1 MPKSS
6 NFSTTLTIIYLALV
20 AVCVAIYHLLIRFIP
35 NHDYQSLA
43 VDLLS
48 WSATLFATIALLY
61 TFNSWKEQK
70 RYELAHS
77 ISSDIYT
84 KSQNFRSHFTSVI
97 IAIHSMYET
106 KEVCE
111 LAKNAQDLT
120 YSYYDDLSESYTKLN
135 YILNDKSLTDKFM
148 KLLKSVDEISD
159 LINLA
164 QMACCTD
171 AEMRLIY
178 EKIHN
183 NALQDTF
190 DKKYKQL
197 QTLINNCTNNE
208 DIYREALLQVS
219 LYENV

>member
-1 MPKSS
+1 
-6 NFSTTLTIIYLALV
+6 
-20 AVCVAIYHLLIRFIP
+20 
-35 NHDYQSLA
+35 
-43 VDLLS
+43 
-48 WSATLFATIALLY
+48 
-61 TFNSWKEQK
+61 
-70 RYELAHS
+70 
-77 ISSDIYT
+77 
-84 KSQNFRSHFTSVI
+84 
-97 IAIHSMYET
+97 MYET

-197 QTLINNCTNNE
+197 QTLINNFTNNE

>member
-106 KEVCE
+106 KEVC
-111 LAKNAQDLT
+111 
-120 YSYYDDLSESYTKLN
+120 
-135 YILNDKSLTDKFM
+135 
-148 KLLKSVDEISD
+148 
-159 LINLA
+159 
-164 QMACCTD
+164 
-171 AEMRLIY
+171 
-178 EKIHN
+178 
-183 NALQDTF
+183 
-190 DKKYKQL
+190 
-197 QTLINNCTNNE
+197 
-208 DIYREALLQVS
+208 
-219 LYENV
+219 

>member
-1 MPKSS
+1 
-6 NFSTTLTIIYLALV
+6 
-20 AVCVAIYHLLIRFIP
+20 
-35 NHDYQSLA
+35 
-43 VDLLS
+43 
-48 WSATLFATIALLY
+48 
-61 TFNSWKEQK
+61 
-70 RYELAHS
+70 
-77 ISSDIYT
+77 
-84 KSQNFRSHFTSVI
+84 
-97 IAIHSMYET
+97 
-106 KEVCE
+106 
-111 LAKNAQDLT
+111 
-120 YSYYDDLSESYTKLN
+120 
-135 YILNDKSLTDKFM
+135 M

-197 QTLINNCTNNE
+197 QTLINNFTNNE

>member
-1 MPKSS
+1 
-6 NFSTTLTIIYLALV
+6 
-20 AVCVAIYHLLIRFIP
+20 
-35 NHDYQSLA
+35 
-43 VDLLS
+43 
-48 WSATLFATIALLY
+48 
-61 TFNSWKEQK
+61 
-70 RYELAHS
+70 
-77 ISSDIYT
+77 
-84 KSQNFRSHFTSVI
+84 
-97 IAIHSMYET
+97 MYET

-178 EKIHN
+178 EKIT
-183 NALQDTF
+183 Q
-190 DKKYKQL
+190 Q
-197 QTLINNCTNNE
+197 CTTRY
-208 DIYREALLQVS
+208 I
-219 LYENV
+219 